1 MKNTILKLISI
12 AKEKNPNL
20 IIELNEGAKKSD
32 IDNLGKIINKEL
44 PSDFVKF
51 YSHCNGFS
59 INSTRLFNGL
69 RILTIDEII
78 FQWQSM
84 NEIKNSGAF
93 VKDGKEILAD
103 TDKKIKNNW
112 WNENWLPITDNLSG
126 DYTIL
131 DLDPNKNGIYGQLF
145 EFWHDPSYRNVVAS
159 SLKKFIEQT
168 TIDIKNNKL
177 KYSADY
183 NGFVN
188 FI

>member
-12 AKEKNPNL
+12 AKEKSPNL

-32 IDNLGKIINKEL
+32 IFTLQKIINKKL
-44 PSDFVKF
+44 PSDFVQF
-51 YSHCNGFS
+51 YSHYNGFS
-59 INSTRLFNGL
+59 INSPRLFNGL
-69 RILTIDEII
+69 RILTIV
-78 FQWQSM
+78 QWQSM

-131 DLDPNKNGIYGQLF
+131 DLDPNEGGTYGQIF
-145 EFWHDPSYRNVVAS
+145 EFWHDPSYRNVLAS
-159 SLKKFIEQT
+159 SLKKFIEQA